1 MNARFFSFLK
11 RSNGWRLW
19 AVVALILLLLIEL
32 IVAVMD
38 VALKGGV
45 MSGDLLIGAVA
56 AGGVAAFGIAF
67 MHYLLR
73 ELPKEENRQLVRSAK
88 HANARLSMALE
99 NAQMMIWELDL
110 VEDKLLYEDD
120 MLGLLGMAKTDAPH
134 TISGMAERIH
144 PDDRANFMAQFNDAL
159 SDAAPPFNLEY
170 RVARHDGE
178 WGWVHCSGKVIQRDA
193 SGTPLLMVGCLMN
206 INARKQAAMQLLEEK
221 TLLAEREALFHHI
234 FAQANEG
241 IVLIDPETRG
251 FVEFNDVV
259 CRTLGYSRA
268 EFSRLT
274 VADIQAEMDTTDIAN
289 KFQSL
294 ADEGAAEFET
304 LHRRKDGTLC
314 NERISCRPIS
324 LKGHSYVVA
333 IWTDITERKRAEAAL
348 LASEQK
354 LLTILDNVDAYIYL
368 KDTGGRYL
376 FANRRVRELWRM
388 EMADIVGCGD
398 EKFFDSATS
407 ANIRVNDERVLR
419 GGETI
424 KIEETN
430 TVSVTGKTATYLSV
444 KLPLRREDGSIYA
457 LCGISTDITER
468 KLLEESLRNSEEK
481 YRKAFNT
488 NPDAINITRLR
499 DGMYLDVNS
508 GFEHMVG
515 FRRDEVIGKTSVEL
529 NIWHNLADRKR
540 LMDGLNKDGVYTN
553 LEADFNAKN
562 GTVINGLMSAA
573 IIQAGDEDCI
583 ITITRDITEHRR
595 VLDQL
600 RRTADQLAQTNAQLE
615 AERATLAQR
624 VERRTRQLLLAN
636 KAKDSFLATMS
647 HEIRTPLGGL
657 LGMMELLGLSQLQP
671 HQSELLAAAQTSG
684 NSLLRIVND
693 ILDWSKIEAGKLEL
707 APRPATFTDMLRSVV
722 NTYAQIA
729 TEKDIRLSYSIDP
742 ELRGAHLFD
751 PLRLSQILNNFTSNA
766 LKFTASGTIHLSAQ
780 RLTHHTG
787 YDTVRF
793 SVTDSGIGIDP
804 EHRAR
809 LFQHYEQ
816 ASADTA
822 RMYGGT
828 GLGLSICRR
837 LAELMDGELSVD
849 STPGVGSTFSLTLQ
863 LPIANVALAADP
875 QQPTAPDPEPDTSP
889 LVAPGQTLAVL
900 MVDDHPLNR
909 MLLKQQLGLLGLHP
923 DAAADGVEALAL
935 WQSHHYDL
943 IITDCHMPEM
953 DGYELTRTIRDI
965 ERHTGAR
972 RIPIIAW
979 TANVL
984 AEEQHRCQAAGMDDL
999 LTKPTELAELRAKL
1013 AHWLAKARLLPAT
1026 GPSVPPAAP
1035 PRTTPAAAVLDLG
1048 VLNKIST
1055 RRDAQIEMLQEF
1067 KLHNRSDIASLQ
1079 AALKAGDPVAVVQ
1092 AAHRGKGAC
1101 RMVGALELAGL
1112 CADIE
1117 QTARQGAL
1125 PEAGVADRLE
1135 AAVGRVEAEIGKLV

>member
-1 MNARFFSFLK
+1 MNGTKHQAAVQRVQTQQLFAA
-11 RSNGWRLW
+11 SNTSLITGVILAAIFAYMQS
-19 AVVALILLLLIEL
+19 AVVATTEVLAWLSLIVLVTLARAALVIAYQRGAHDEAGMDTWLTIFRIGVFASGLAWGLSCLLLFPAGHPLHQMLLIFVL
-32 IVAVMD
+32 TGLTAGGIISFSADLFSAISYSALLLVSLATRLFVAGDHLSVAMTVAVLLYLGFM
-38 VALKGGV
+38 V
-45 MSGDLLIGAVA
+45 MSLRYINSNMSENIVLRFEAKVREEAVKASEQRYRLLLQHSPVGILHYDTNLIITYCNDYLAGILHSSVERLAGLDLNALRDQSILPAMRKIIEEENGYYEGYYRATFSGADGWISMTCAPSRDGKGKVV
-56 AGGVAAFGIAF
+56 GGIAIV
-67 MHYLLR
+67 
-73 ELPKEENRQLVRSAK
+73 QD
-88 HANARLSMALE
+88 
-99 NAQMMIWELDL
+99 I
-110 VEDKLLYEDD
+110 
-120 MLGLLGMAKTDAPH
+120 T
-134 TISGMAERIH
+134 
-144 PDDRANFMAQFNDAL
+144 
-159 SDAAPPFNLEY
+159 
-170 RVARHDGE
+170 
-178 WGWVHCSGKVIQRDA
+178 
-193 SGTPLLMVGCLMN
+193 
-206 INARKQAAMQLLEEK
+206 ARKK
-221 TLLAEREALFHHI
+221 
-234 FAQANEG
+234 
-241 IVLIDPETRG
+241 
-251 FVEFNDVV
+251 
-259 CRTLGYSRA
+259 
-268 EFSRLT
+268 
-274 VADIQAEMDTTDIAN
+274 
-289 KFQSL
+289 
-294 ADEGAAEFET
+294 
-304 LHRRKDGTLC
+304 
-314 NERISCRPIS
+314 
-324 LKGHSYVVA
+324 
-333 IWTDITERKRAEAAL
+333 AEAAL
-348 LASEQK
+348 HHSNRAFATLSAVNRNLVHGGDESSLLQVVCRSIVEQCGYRLAWVGYLQHDAEKSIRPVAQYGYEQGYLEQAGIVWSDTEK
-354 LLTILDNVDAYIYL
+354 GRGPTGKAARSGQIQIAQNILTDDNMLPWREQAMQRGYASSIALPLGYRGAVFGVLTIYAEQPDAF
-368 KDTGGRYL
+368 GQ
-376 FANRRVRELWRM
+376 AEAELLQ
-388 EMADIVGCGD
+388 EMAADL
-398 EKFFDSATS
+398 EF
-407 ANIRVNDERVLR
+407 
-419 GGETI
+419 
-424 KIEETN
+424 
-430 TVSVTGKTATYLSV
+430 
-444 KLPLRREDGSIYA
+444 
-457 LCGISTDITER
+457 GI
-468 KLLEESLRNSEEK
+468 ESLRARME
-481 YRKAFNT
+481 R
-488 NPDAINITRLR
+488 DA
-499 DGMYLDVNS
+499 
-508 GFEHMVG
+508 
-515 FRRDEVIGKTSVEL
+515 
-529 NIWHNLADRKR
+529 A
-540 LMDGLNKDGVYTN
+540 
-553 LEADFNAKN
+553 
-562 GTVINGLMSAA
+562 
-573 IIQAGDEDCI
+573 
-583 ITITRDITEHRR
+583 
-595 VLDQL
+595 LDQL

-1135 AAVGRVEAEIGKLV
+1135 AAVGRVEAEIGKFVG